1 MRRSRVRLWRQLLVF
16 NGMDN
21 QNEFLNEVKKV
32 VLSFDGKAEVIL
44 YGSRARGDYK
54 EDSDWDLLI
63 ITSIVLNNNL
73 KEALRDE
80 LYKIEVKHLQDLSS
94 IIIDRAH
101 WEYWEI
107 MPLYKNVAREGF
119 VL

>member
-1 MRRSRVRLWRQLLVF
+1 
-16 NGMDN
+16 MDN
-21 QNEFLNEVKKV
+21 QKEFLNEVKKA
-32 VLSFDGKAEVIL
+32 VLSFDDKAEIIL

-54 EDSDWDLLI
+54 KDSDWDVLI
-63 ITSIVLNNNL
+63 ITSTVLNNNV
-73 KEALRDE
+73 KEALRDG

-94 IIIDRAH
+94 IIVDRNH

-107 MPLYKNVAREGF
+107 MPLYKNVAREGV